1 MQPQIIR
8 GNEDRALEGLRILIV
23 EDDAILLMDLEQI
36 LQGAG
41 AEIVLCRSVS
51 EALVALAQDRI
62 AAAVL
67 DFRIGHETIAPV
79 ARQLSQRGTPFIF
92 YTGQLAGDLALTEWR
107 RSKVVIKPAPARKI
121 VAAVIEALNTKR
133 AAAV

>member
-92 YTGQLAGDLALTEWR
+92 YTGQLAGDLALAEWR

>member
-1 MQPQIIR
+1 MQSQAR
-8 GNEDRALEGLRILIV
+8 VSDDRKLEGLRVLVV

-36 LQGAG
+36 LQSAG
-41 AEIVLCRSVS
+41 AEIVLCRSV
-51 EALVALAQDRI
+51 ADALAALAENRI

-67 DFRIGHETIAPV
+67 DFRIGQETIVPV

-92 YTGQLAGDLALTEWR
+92 YTGQLAGDLALAEWR
-107 RSKVVIKPAPARKI
+107 RCSVVIKPAPARKI
-121 VAAVIEALNTKR
+121 VAAVVEALNTKD

>member
-1 MQPQIIR
+1 MQSQAR
-8 GNEDRALEGLRILIV
+8 VSDDRKLEGLRVLIV

-36 LQGAG
+36 LQSAG
-41 AEIVLCRSVS
+41 AEIVLCRSV
-51 EALVALAQDRI
+51 ADALAALAENRI

-67 DFRIGHETIAPV
+67 DFRIGQETIVPV

-92 YTGQLAGDLALTEWR
+92 YTGQLTGDLALAEWR
-107 RSKVVIKPAPARKI
+107 RCSVVIKPAPARKI
-121 VAAVIEALNTKR
+121 VAAVVEALNTKD

>member
-1 MQPQIIR
+1 MQPQIR
-8 GNEDRALEGLRILIV
+8 GNEDRALEGLRVLIV

-36 LQGAG
+36 LQSAG

-92 YTGQLAGDLALTEWR
+92 YTGNWREIWPWRNGDGPKW
-107 RSKVVIKPAPARKI
+107 
-121 VAAVIEALNTKR
+121 
-133 AAAV
+133 

>member
-1 MQPQIIR
+1 MQLQAR
-8 GNEDRALEGLRILIV
+8 VSNDRRLEGLRLLVV

-36 LQGAG
+36 LQSAG
-41 AEIVLCRSVS
+41 AEIVLCRSV
-51 EALVALAQDRI
+51 ADALAALAENHI

-67 DFRIGHETIAPV
+67 DFRIGQETIVPV

-92 YTGQLAGDLALTEWR
+92 YTGQLAGDLALAEWR
-107 RSKVVIKPAPARKI
+107 RCAVVIKPAPARKI
-121 VAAVIEALNTKR
+121 VAAVVEALNTKN

>member
-1 MQPQIIR
+1 MQSQAR
-8 GNEDRALEGLRILIV
+8 VSDDRKLEGLRVLVV

-36 LQGAG
+36 LQSAG
-41 AEIVLCRSVS
+41 AEIVLCRSV
-51 EALVALAQDRI
+51 ADALAALAENRI

-67 DFRIGHETIAPV
+67 DFRIGQETIVPV

-92 YTGQLAGDLALTEWR
+92 YTGQLTGDLALAEWR
-107 RSKVVIKPAPARKI
+107 RCSVVIKPAPARKI
-121 VAAVIEALNTKR
+121 VAAVVEALNTKD

>member
-1 MQPQIIR
+1 MQSQAR
-8 GNEDRALEGLRILIV
+8 LSDDRKLEGLRVLVV

-36 LQGAG
+36 LQSAG
-41 AEIVLCRSVS
+41 AEIVLCRSV
-51 EALVALAQDRI
+51 ADALAALAENRI

-67 DFRIGHETIAPV
+67 DFRIGQETIVPV

-92 YTGQLAGDLALTEWR
+92 YTGQLAGDLALAEWR
-107 RSKVVIKPAPARKI
+107 RCSVVIKPAPARKI
-121 VAAVIEALNTKR
+121 VAAVVEALNTKD